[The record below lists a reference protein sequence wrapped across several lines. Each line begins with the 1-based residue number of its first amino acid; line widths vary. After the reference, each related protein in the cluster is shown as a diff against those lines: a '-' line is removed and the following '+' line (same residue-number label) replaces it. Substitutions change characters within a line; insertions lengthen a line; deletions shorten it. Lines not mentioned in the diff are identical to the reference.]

1 MNKLWII
8 GVLLMVSI
16 PSLRASNI
24 LLQPE
29 NTTAVNFKS
38 TVGQAHTL
46 DIAPS
51 ILWV

>member
-8 GVLLMVSI
+8 GVLLMIGV
-16 PSLRASNI
+16 PSLHAADI
-24 LLQPE
+24 LLHPQ
-29 NTTAVNFKS
+29 NITAVNFKS
-38 TVGQAHTL
+38 TVEAHTL